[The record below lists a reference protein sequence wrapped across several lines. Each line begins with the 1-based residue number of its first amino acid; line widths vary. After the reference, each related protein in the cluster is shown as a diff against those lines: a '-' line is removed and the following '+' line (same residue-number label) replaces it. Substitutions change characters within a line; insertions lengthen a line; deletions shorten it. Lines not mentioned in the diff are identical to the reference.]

1 MRKGVKQKLI
11 KKYEKENEENEE
23 NGLNF
28 PCIIGTTFTAI
39 ICTCLL
45 WLIIKYN

>member
-11 KKYEKENEENEE
+11 KKYEKENEE

-39 ICTCLL
+39 ICSCLL